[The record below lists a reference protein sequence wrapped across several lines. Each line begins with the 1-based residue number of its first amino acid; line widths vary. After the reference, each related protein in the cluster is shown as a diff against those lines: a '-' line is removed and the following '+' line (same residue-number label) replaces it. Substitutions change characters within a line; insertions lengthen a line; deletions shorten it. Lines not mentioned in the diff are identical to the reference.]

1 MKKILLFVCA
11 ILCVNVLL
19 SQVFYNNG
27 VQYAINGNTVSVIG
41 HDSNLPNALTIP
53 SSVQYNGRTY
63 KVTFIQGS
71 AFYDCDNLTSVTI
84 PSTITAIGTA
94 TDPYG
99 AFEECDN
106 LSSITIPKKVTRLG
120 QWTFYSCDNLT
131 SVTFEA
137 YSNLDTINNSAFQNC
152 SNLNSITIPNS
163 VTSIGSKAFQ
173 NCSNLNSVTLTN
185 NTEATIAEN
194 AFTNAGISPNYTS
207 NGIKYS
213 IGSASRTVGSYTF
226 NDVGEVTFY
235 LNGNSFPPPNEVTV
249 TGATTNSI
257 TTANILSSVPINGN
271 TYLVT
276 FIGNSA
282 FQNCSRLA
290 SVSIPNSVTAIGNSA
305 FYGCSKLMNI
315 YLPNNANIPSNAF
328 GGNIGCVEIDDL
340 YYGTINDTLNVGP
353 YTFTNTGFARF
364 HLGGNTYSATIN
376 NGIAV
381 VYCKKSKSG
390 TLNIPNTIEINSTTH
405 NVTSVAN
412 SALSNC
418 DSLTI
423 VVIPNT
429 ATSIGDSAFINCNS
443 LTNIIIPNS
452 ITSIGSYAFKNCSH
466 LNLVILPTN
475 ATIAENAFTNAG
487 LSTNQTSNNII
498 YSLGSAIRYI
508 GNYKFAN
515 VGMVTFVYNATQY
528 LPPNEAMVTGIASS
542 SISTA
547 NIASSIQINGNS
559 YLVTFIKGEAF
570 YQSNLTSVTIPNS
583 VTAIGT
589 EIDHYGAFEEC
600 NNLSSITIPNSV
612 KRLGQWTFY
621 SCDNLTSVNF
631 AENSNLDTIDASA
644 FSACVSLNSI
654 VIPNSVTYIADK
666 AFYKCQNLSSVTI
679 PNSVITIGTALEGYG
694 AFEECDNLTSIT
706 IPSSVTSL
714 GRYTFYSCN
723 NLTSITCLAE
733 TAPTLIGNGTFSGT
747 PNAKTLTIP
756 FGSNYSTWQS
766 NTTWAKTNHLIQY
779 GERKELATDFTID
792 NTTSLINQGV
802 LKIKQSGQL
811 INQTSDNVS
820 GIFEIESINRDNNW
834 NYIGAPFNDYTLSS
848 ILPQTNN
855 GNLEDATVSL
865 FNHNTGIWNTDWASY
880 EDEIKTGESF
890 AAWNWGTSPIVFT
903 TYGDIWNY
911 ETELLEEYIF
921 GNPTDFTLFNENSI
935 TISHQDNNSSD
946 GVNWLSV
953 ANPYT
958 FKLDIEQI
966 RTDNALQGDVL
977 YTYNGTNFVPVTTGD
992 IKVTEGFFVNNSTL
1006 TFNKEQRLTN
1016 SQKITPQRDFIHI
1029 TMIDGEREI
1038 ELLFAQNENA
1048 EQGYDRFDANKL
1060 FSPIEITEPY
1070 FKSGENNLVK
1080 EEVKNLP
1087 YLAQMNVKS
1096 KDTKDVTFKI
1106 TNIPEDMIVTLIDG
1120 EQSTRLNEGEHYST
1134 TITAGENEDRFKI
1147 LFGNARTIQ
1156 TTNTNDIAITNN
1168 NRQVNINTIEKDL
1181 LIEVYNTIGQKVLTT
1196 KDYKFQLN
1204 EISTGVYMIKAF
1216 NKQAYKTTKIVVE

>member
-53 SSVQYNGRTY
+53 SPVPYNGKNY

-84 PSTITAIGTA
+84 PSTVTAIGTA

-106 LSSITIPKKVTRLG
+106 LSSITIPEKVTRLG

-131 SVTFEA
+131 SVYFEA
-137 YSNLDTINNSAFQNC
+137 NSNLKTINNSAFQNC

-194 AFTNAGISPNYTS
+194 AFTNAGLSPNYTS

-257 TTANILSSVPINGN
+257 TTANILSSVTINGN
-271 TYLVT
+271 TYPVT

-282 FQNCSRLA
+282 FQNCSRLT
-290 SVSIPNSVTAIGNSA
+290 SVTIPNSVTAIGNSA

-390 TLNIPNTIEINSTTH
+390 TLNIPNTITIENSTSY
-405 NVTSVAN
+405 NV
-412 SALSNC
+412 
-418 DSLTI
+418 
-423 VVIPNT
+423 
-429 ATSIGDSAFINCNS
+429 TSIGDSAFINCNS

-466 LNLVILPTN
+466 LNQVILLPNN

-515 VGMVTFVYNATQY
+515 VGMVTFVCNATQY

-542 SISTA
+542 SITTA

-559 YLVTFIKGEAF
+559 YPVTFIKGEAF

-600 NNLSSITIPNSV
+600 NSLSSITIPNSV

-654 VIPNSVTYIADK
+654 VIPNSVSYIADK
-666 AFYKCQNLSSVTI
+666 AFYKCQNLNSVTI
-679 PNSVITIGTALEGYG
+679 PNSVIAIGTAHEGYG

-714 GRYTFYSCN
+714 GRYTFVGC
-723 NLTSITCLAE
+723 I
-733 TAPTLIGNGTFSGT
+733 
-747 PNAKTLTIP
+747 
-756 FGSNYSTWQS
+756 
-766 NTTWAKTNHLIQY
+766 
-779 GERKELATDFTID
+779 
-792 NTTSLINQGV
+792 
-802 LKIKQSGQL
+802 
-811 INQTSDNVS
+811 
-820 GIFEIESINRDNNW
+820 
-834 NYIGAPFNDYTLSS
+834 
-848 ILPQTNN
+848 
-855 GNLEDATVSL
+855 
-865 FNHNTGIWNTDWASY
+865 
-880 EDEIKTGESF
+880 
-890 AAWNWGTSPIVFT
+890 
-903 TYGDIWNY
+903 
-911 ETELLEEYIF
+911 
-921 GNPTDFTLFNENSI
+921 
-935 TISHQDNNSSD
+935 
-946 GVNWLSV
+946 
-953 ANPYT
+953 
-958 FKLDIEQI
+958 
-966 RTDNALQGDVL
+966 
-977 YTYNGTNFVPVTTGD
+977 
-992 IKVTEGFFVNNSTL
+992 
-1006 TFNKEQRLTN
+1006 
-1016 SQKITPQRDFIHI
+1016 
-1029 TMIDGEREI
+1029 
-1038 ELLFAQNENA
+1038 
-1048 EQGYDRFDANKL
+1048 
-1060 FSPIEITEPY
+1060 
-1070 FKSGENNLVK
+1070 
-1080 EEVKNLP
+1080 
-1087 YLAQMNVKS
+1087 
-1096 KDTKDVTFKI
+1096 
-1106 TNIPEDMIVTLIDG
+1106 
-1120 EQSTRLNEGEHYST
+1120 
-1134 TITAGENEDRFKI
+1134 
-1147 LFGNARTIQ
+1147 
-1156 TTNTNDIAITNN
+1156 
-1168 NRQVNINTIEKDL
+1168 
-1181 LIEVYNTIGQKVLTT
+1181 
-1196 KDYKFQLN
+1196 
-1204 EISTGVYMIKAF
+1204 
-1216 NKQAYKTTKIVVE
+1216 